1 MPNWGLIDHATASA
15 PLEEL
20 ARILAEGKAREA
32 EQFKR
37 QGDIQ
42 TRGINER
49 KMLDEEA
56 QTGLKTQEFGAK
68 QATVAKGDQEFEQA
82 IASAPEWQK
91 PVLRLQRIGVKWTP
105 QEALMSP
112 EAQHAQ
118 NLEDASVVAARAAAA
133 KETEYQRS
141 EADKVKAAATAHTYR
156 MQERGVGH
164 EAPFDPFT
172 ATPQAHGAVIGAGGT
187 TPVNAGSPAQTATD
201 EAFLK
206 SLPQPLAI
214 KVKMLADGTF
224 PMPTGAALKD
234 PGLQQAIVLAK
245 RYDPSFEGANYAT
258 RAATQKDF
266 TSGATSKDINSL
278 NTAIQHVA
286 NLDKSVEGLS
296 NFGGFL
302 TPLNYVKNFAGSALG
317 NPEISR
323 FNVDR
328 KRVGSE
334 IVGAYDKGGGSVAD
348 REAAKDDFSV
358 YGAPAANKA
367 AISETIK
374 LLKGKIASI
383 EDQYQRGM
391 GSKRFS
397 VRDIMSPEARQAYEG
412 LLSKYDEASSELPP
426 ASHFKGLPPGPYN
439 VPNAQGVSVHVIWDG
454 QTVRGGG

>member
-1 MPNWGLIDHATASA
+1 MASNWGLIDHATAAA
-15 PLEEL
+15 PMEALAQIIAQAKAQEEERFKR
-20 ARILAEGKAREA
+20 AGEVQTRDIAMRGAAVNEGQLGLQRDKFGA
-32 EQFKR
+32 EQA
-37 QGDIQ
+37 
-42 TRGINER
+42 TN
-49 KMLDEEA
+49 
-56 QTGLKTQEFGAK
+56 AK
-68 QATVAKGDQEFEQA
+68 SDQEFEQA
-82 IASAPEWQK
+82 IAAAPDWQK
-91 PVLRLQRIGVKWTP
+91 PVLRLQRVGVKWTP
-105 QEALMSP
+105 KDAIMSP
-112 EAQHAQ
+112 DQQHTQELQDETAK
-118 NLEDASVVAARAAAA
+118 AAAA
-133 KETEYQRS
+133 SAAREAEYQRG
-141 EADKVKAAATAHTYR
+141 EADKVKAAAQQHVYR
-156 MQERGVGH
+156 MQERGAGK

-172 ATPQAHGAVIGAGGT
+172 STPQMRGVTIGSGHT
-187 TPVNAGSPAQTATD
+187 TPVNPSASAQTATD
-201 EAFLK
+201 EDFLK

-266 TSGATSKDINSL
+266 TSGSTSKDINSL

-397 VRDIMSPEARQAYEG
+397 VRDIMSPEARQAYED
-412 LLSKYDEASSELPP
+412 LLKKYDEPSTAKLTPAELY
-426 ASHFKGLPPGPYN
+426 AKYRK
-439 VPNAQGVSVHVIWDG
+439 D
-454 QTVRGGG
+454 